1 MNTFRE
7 HLNQKLRDKDF
18 AQAFHEEDRKLR
30 IAYELHSARTHEKLT
45 QKQLAERAGVTQQM
59 VSRLENAMAPAIS
72 LKTISRISGALGLE
86 VGLVQPSRPVA
97 VTSFYKVP
105 TKIAVA
111 KRVSSSKSRSKEPSA
126 NTKK

>member
-18 AQAFHEEDRKLR
+18 AQTFHEEDRKLR
-30 IAYELHSARTHEKLT
+30 IAYEIHSARTHEKLT

-97 VTSFYKVP
+97 VTSFYKVSK
-105 TKIAVA
+105 KIAVA
-111 KRVSSSKSRSKEPSA
+111 KRVAEMKEHQE
-126 NTKK
+126 